1 MGDITDELKNAQGGN
16 EKSDS
21 KLDKVQL
28 CYKLIKLPS
37 VNIILGNVGRG
48 KSSLAYELLDKL
60 SMEYGLLPV
69 VVNLPAQKRNLLP
82 ENWVIKDIEGLKHT
96 ENCIALIDEGTTTLP
111 AGAKVEEMVKSLSSL
126 SRQRNQIIVMIFHS
140 GRDVGSRILRGI
152 YGAILLKEPSTR
164 QIQYGSKDAW
174 MKDMLT
180 GAKTKFKAL
189 KDLGEE
195 TRAWTWVDSEEPEFQ
210 GMARN
215 GLPNF
220 WSDDLSKAWSG
231 VDTDNQIVVTKPS
244 GQGMTAIDMFK
255 ARDTDNETMDEYF
268 DKMGV
273 PPDPAIRELI
283 CRLDGEYLLEDLQKI
298 CKEQNL
304 PSSGDKHKLV
314 WRLMEA
320 GYFEE
325 KK

>member
-1 MGDITDELKNAQGGN
+1 
-16 EKSDS
+16 
-21 KLDKVQL
+21 
-28 CYKLIKLPS
+28 
-37 VNIILGNVGRG
+37 
-48 KSSLAYELLDKL
+48 
-60 SMEYGLLPV
+60 LPV
-69 VVNLPAQKRNLLP
+69 VINLPAQKRSLLP

-164 QIQYGSKDAW
+164 QIQYGSKDRW

-189 KDLGEE
+189 QDLGEE
-195 TRAWTWVDSEEPEFQ
+195 PRAWTWVDSENPEFQ

-215 GLPNF
+215 DLPKF

-231 VDTDNQIVVTKPS
+231 VDTDNQMVVTNQS
-244 GQGMTAIDMFK
+244 GQGMTMIDMFK
-255 ARDTDNETMDEYF
+255 ARDNDNETIDEYF

-273 PPDPAIRELI
+273 PQDPALRELI
-283 CRLDGEYLLEDLQKI
+283 CKLDGEYTGEELQKI
-298 CKEQNL
+298 CGEQNL
-304 PSSGDKHKLV
+304 PISGDKKHLV
-314 WRLMEA
+314 WKLMQA
-320 GYFEE
+320 GYFEG
-325 KK
+325 KA